1 MGGNPS
7 PIRGSGADAKPST
20 RTLNRSSETVSRA
33 TGSGSNVIPLE
44 LDPRYAGVKMAT
56 QDDLVDAKIAA
67 AEARTETKVA
77 RIEGKLDLVL
87 SKLGDVRD
95 GQRSVVAN
103 IWVVFAALAAIIIG
117 SIAAAPVIF
126 DLGMKLRETITNEI
140 QQRLPTPT
148 PGVPPRR

>member
-1 MGGNPS
+1 
-7 PIRGSGADAKPST
+7 
-20 RTLNRSSETVSRA
+20 
-33 TGSGSNVIPLE
+33 
-44 LDPRYAGVKMAT
+44 MAT